1 MRALREG
8 RTIKS
13 SNDTVELVQND
24 KMAGRLG
31 GKRFLP

>member
-1 MRALREG
+1 MRVLREG

-13 SNDTVELVQND
+13 SNDAVELVQNG

-31 GKRFLP
+31 VLHGL